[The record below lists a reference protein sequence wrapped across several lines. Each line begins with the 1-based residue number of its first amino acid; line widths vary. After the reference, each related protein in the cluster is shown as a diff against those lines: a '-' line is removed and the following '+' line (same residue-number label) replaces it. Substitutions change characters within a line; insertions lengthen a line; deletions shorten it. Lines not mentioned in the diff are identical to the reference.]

1 MLNKFYTTAIET
13 LINKYWAPIIGI
25 FSLCSR
31 HIFKDQTY
39 YVKSLYFYHIN
50 MYVLW
55 LYYVYLITFMFLSE
69 TQNLICS
76 RFFFF
81 NF

>member
-1 MLNKFYTTAIET
+1 MFSVRVIKIKRIKLNMLNKFYTTAIET

-50 MYVLW
+50 MYVL
-55 LYYVYLITFMFLSE
+55 
-69 TQNLICS
+69 
-76 RFFFF
+76 
-81 NF
+81 

>member
-1 MLNKFYTTAIET
+1 MLNKFYITAIET

-39 YVKSLYFYHIN
+39 YVKSLYFYHILVHWEDLEGSGGEEGGRGDRDGED
-50 MYVLW
+50 M
-55 LYYVYLITFMFLSE
+55 
-69 TQNLICS
+69 
-76 RFFFF
+76 
-81 NF
+81 